1 MLAQQYRYLT
11 NDAVEQLHSAMQSR
25 PTSETE
31 VPDPE
36 ELKTSLMPHQ
46 RRALAWALWRET
58 QTPSGGILG
67 KHFIERYHALT
78 NCRTSIYK

>member
-1 MLAQQYRYLT
+1 
-11 NDAVEQLHSAMQSR
+11 MQSR
-25 PTSETE
+25 PASEAE
-31 VPDPE
+31 VGDPR

-67 KHFIERYHALT
+67 KLLILNDIIIKGIKLIT
-78 NCRTSIYK
+78 ILN